1 MFIHNLLYP
10 KIKYLEINTWKNMNK
25 IYYCKNRPYQ
35 IEFKKLQFDTAP
47 LFFACKYKFNFIIY
61 LFGQHYE

>member
-1 MFIHNLLYP
+1 
-10 KIKYLEINTWKNMNK
+10 MNK